1 MRKEESRLYGQSLIA
16 GIGISG
22 NKVIQNGTVIAMDN
36 LVEEPLVLIN
46 HLHLFKHLYTK
57 DDNPCHPYFLYY
69 NNSMGCFISSWVNAH
84 GSQTLISVLTNV
96 HQLYYVTWHL
106 QVHWS

>member
-22 NKVIQNGTVIAMDN
+22 NKVIKNGTVIAMDN

-46 HLHLFKHLYTK
+46 HLHLFKH
-57 DDNPCHPYFLYY
+57 
-69 NNSMGCFISSWVNAH
+69 I
-84 GSQTLISVLTNV
+84 I
-96 HQLYYVTWHL
+96 QL
-106 QVHWS
+106 